1 LQPTDTDTD
10 GLPDYFEDANGDGA
24 VNTGESS
31 WISADTD
38 GDGANDY
45 LEYLLGRNPTV
56 AGATN
61 DVNNKINLRLY
72 TPLK

>member
-1 LQPTDTDTD
+1 MVQLR
-10 GLPDYFEDANGDGA
+10 LCGDGF
-24 VNTGESS
+24 VNTGETS
-31 WISADTD
+31 WTNADTD
-38 GDGANDY
+38 GDGVSDY